1 MTPFDTF
8 VDYLA
13 LKRHFTDPNYDYFRY
28 NGKVKANKASFDVRK
43 DKIFFERLAKHAADP
58 HTVLLS
64 NIVSQGGKRVW
75 ICDIAFSDNAKRIAA
90 EHIRFNESLTYNVKE
105 QLKQFDMPFDKL
117 VRIPPNGHPP
127 LLESYITGSINLET
141 VIVVVDVSRAYKQ
154 WKTALGEDPIA
165 QEVLFMIDKYRPF
178 VTYDEEKI
186 RKVIVDVFME
196 KQDTK

>member
-1 MTPFDTF
+1 MTPFEVY

-13 LKRHFTDPNYDYFRY
+13 LKRHFTDEKYDYIKY
-28 NGKVKANKASFDVRK
+28 QGKVKANKASFDVRK
-43 DKIFFERLAKHAADP
+43 DRIFFERLAKHAADP

-75 ICDIAFSDNAKRIAA
+75 IRDIAFSDKAKQVTAD
-90 EHIRFNESLTYNVKE
+90 HIRFNESLTYNVKE
-105 QLKQFDMPFDKL
+105 QLKQFDMPFDQL
-117 VRIPPNGHPP
+117 VRVPQNGHPP
-127 LLESYITGSINLET
+127 LLESYITGLINLET
-141 VIVVVDVSRAYKQ
+141 VIVVVDTCKAYKMWSAQ
-154 WKTALGEDPIA
+154 LSNDPIA

-178 VTYDEEKI
+178 ITYDSEKI